1 MQLPPKI
8 PGLKWITLI
17 VGVYTAV
24 WIALEGDLLCVV
36 LLGVGV
42 TAVLLMHLIQRY
54 FAGITFTLRQ
64 WLAFTTGTGLLFG
77 AGSVLVSLLLIAIKT
92 GLHAHGPEFTIAEI
106 QWVWQQLLLWSV
118 VGMLAGLGV
127 GLIMNQRI

>member
-92 GLHAHGPEFTIAEI
+92 GLHAHG
-106 QWVWQQLLLWSV
+106 
-118 VGMLAGLGV
+118 
-127 GLIMNQRI
+127 

>member
-1 MQLPPKI
+1 
-8 PGLKWITLI
+8 
-17 VGVYTAV
+17 
-24 WIALEGDLLCVV
+24 
-36 LLGVGV
+36 
-42 TAVLLMHLIQRY
+42 MHLIQRY

-127 GLIMNQRI
+127 GLIMNQQT